1 MLIELRDGE
10 WTNLQGIKK
19 MYVSRAKI
27 LETGETKW
35 HVIIEIGEYHN
46 VSNSETFETREEA
59 IAFAKKIVDQL
70 NTQK

>member
-10 WTNLQGIKK
+10 WTNLQDIKK

-35 HVIIEIGEYHN
+35 HVIIESGEYHN
-46 VSNSETFETREEA
+46 VSTSETFETREEA
-59 IAFAKKIVDQL
+59 KAFAKIIVAEL
-70 NTQK
+70 NSEK